1 MKPITQPSSANE
13 LPNKVIPS
21 PSRPISSIK
30 IPPMKVTI
38 NPGPI
43 KYSGFSF
50 NNFFIIL
57 IKEKIIRN
65 NYSKKTCNNSEN
77 QFLCFVHNIKY
88 NDSKNT

>member
-1 MKPITQPSSANE
+1 MKPNTQPSSADE
-13 LPNKVIPS
+13 QPNRVIP
-21 PSRPISSIK
+21 IK
-30 IPPMKVTI
+30 C
-38 NPGPI
+38 
-43 KYSGFSF
+43 SGFSF

-77 QFLCFVHNIKY
+77 QFLCFIHNIKY